1 MKIGNITNNMNSLL
15 IDNEKTNGDFSFGKI
30 LNDRLNNLEELQ
42 NKADDLTT
50 KMVTGEVQDIHKVM
64 IASEE
69 AQIALQ
75 MTVQIRNKV
84 IEAYQEVSRMQL

>member
-1 MKIGNITNNMNSLL
+1 MKIGSLTNDINLL
-15 IDNEKTNGDFSFGKI
+15 SIDKSKTNEDFSFSKV

-42 NKADDLTT
+42 TKADELTD

-75 MTVQIRNKV
+75 LTVQIRNKV